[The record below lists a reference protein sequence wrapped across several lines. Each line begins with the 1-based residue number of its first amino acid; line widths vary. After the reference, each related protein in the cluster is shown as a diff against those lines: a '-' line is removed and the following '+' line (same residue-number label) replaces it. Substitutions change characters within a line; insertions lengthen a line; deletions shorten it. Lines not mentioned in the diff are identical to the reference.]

1 MIIGIDLGT
10 TNSLAAYYTDEGPKI
25 IPNRLGERLTLSAV
39 SIDENDQV
47 YVGRSALE
55 RMAVHPEQ
63 GASLFKRSM
72 GSRKEF
78 QLGGRTFSAE
88 DLSSFV
94 LRSLKEDAEYYLG
107 QEVTE
112 AVISVPAYF
121 NDIKRKAT
129 KRAGELAGFKVERII
144 SEPTAAAIAYGLY
157 QKKDSTRFLVFD
169 LGGGTFD
176 VSILELD
183 DDIMEVRAVAGD
195 NYLGGEDFTNLIL
208 DAFLE
213 DHHID
218 KNSLSEKER
227 VYFRNQAE
235 KCKCQDG
242 ADAFFR
248 MQAVKNG
255 EKLETFITKRE
266 FEKKAAQLF
275 DRIKQP
281 VRRSLADA
289 GVRISE
295 IDEIV
300 LVGGTTKMPA
310 VRKFVGKLFGRLPD
324 TSVNPDEA
332 VALGAAIQGAMKER
346 RESIREVILTD
357 VCPFTLGTEVSV
369 RTEGDR
375 LESNHFC
382 PILERNTVIP
392 ASRTEKF
399 YTVYDHQT
407 QVDIH
412 ILQGESRFAS
422 NNVSL
427 GTISLTVPDNKA
439 GEEEISVTYT
449 YDVNALLEVEAK
461 VKSTGETVTK
471 LIKNQ
476 ENDMNMEQM
485 QARMRELSYL
495 KIHPRDQEANK
506 VLLLRGERL
515 YEEATGELR
524 EQLEAVTR
532 QFEYILDKQN
542 PDRIA
547 EARKDYE
554 EALDWIEEELW
565 SGQ

>member
-1 MIIGIDLGT
+1 M
-10 TNSLAAYYTDEGPKI
+10 
-25 IPNRLGERLTLSAV
+25 
-39 SIDENDQV
+39 
-47 YVGRSALE
+47 
-55 RMAVHPEQ
+55 
-63 GASLFKRSM
+63 
-72 GSRKEF
+72 
-78 QLGGRTFSAE
+78 
-88 DLSSFV
+88 
-94 LRSLKEDAEYYLG
+94 
-107 QEVTE
+107 
-112 AVISVPAYF
+112 
-121 NDIKRKAT
+121 
-129 KRAGELAGFKVERII
+129 
-144 SEPTAAAIAYGLY
+144 
-157 QKKDSTRFLVFD
+157 FD

-176 VSILELD
+176 VSILELE

-195 NYLGGEDFTNLIL
+195 NYLGGEDFTDLIL
-208 DAFLE
+208 DTFLAE
-213 DHHID
+213 HHLD
-218 KNSLSEKER
+218 KNTLSEREK
-227 VYFRNQAE
+227 VYLRNQAE
-235 KCKCQDG
+235 KCKCQNASDL
-242 ADAFFR
+242 FYR
-248 MQAVKNG
+248 MQAVWNG
-255 EKLETFITKRE
+255 ERRE
-266 FEKKAAQLF
+266 SLISRRDFDKKAELLF
-275 DRIKQP
+275 ERIRQP

-300 LVGGTTKMPA
+300 LVGGATKMQA
-310 VRKFVGKLFGRLPD
+310 IRKFVGKLFGRLPD

-346 RESIREVILTD
+346 RRSLREVILTD
-357 VCPFTLGTEVSV
+357 VCPFTLGTEISV
-369 RTEGDR
+369 KTEEER
-375 LESNHFC
+375 LEGNHFC

-427 GTISLTVPDNKA
+427 GTLSLTVPDNKA
-439 GEEEISVTYT
+439 GAEEISVTYT
-449 YDVNALLEVEAK
+449 YDVNALLEVEARI
-461 VKSTGETVTK
+461 KSTGETVTK

-476 ENDMNMEQM
+476 ESDMTLEQM

-515 YEEATGELR
+515 YEESTGELR

-532 QFEYILDKQN
+532 QFEYILDKQD

-547 EARKDYE
+547 EARKDYA

>member
-1 MIIGIDLGT
+1 MQAVR
-10 TNSLAAYYTDEGPKI
+10 N
-25 IPNRLGERLTLSAV
+25 GERL
-39 SIDENDQV
+39 E
-47 YVGRSALE
+47 
-55 RMAVHPEQ
+55 
-63 GASLFKRSM
+63 SLITRRDF
-72 GSRKEF
+72 
-78 QLGGRTFSAE
+78 
-88 DLSSFV
+88 D
-94 LRSLKEDAEYYLG
+94 
-107 QEVTE
+107 
-112 AVISVPAYF
+112 
-121 NDIKRKAT
+121 
-129 KRAGELAGFKVERII
+129 
-144 SEPTAAAIAYGLY
+144 
-157 QKKDSTRFLVFD
+157 KKT
-169 LGGGTFD
+169 
-176 VSILELD
+176 
-183 DDIMEVRAVAGD
+183 
-195 NYLGGEDFTNLIL
+195 
-208 DAFLE
+208 
-213 DHHID
+213 
-218 KNSLSEKER
+218 
-227 VYFRNQAE
+227 
-235 KCKCQDG
+235 
-242 ADAFFR
+242 
-248 MQAVKNG
+248 
-255 EKLETFITKRE
+255 
-266 FEKKAAQLF
+266 AQLF

-357 VCPFTLGTEVSV
+357 VCPFTLGTEVSI

-461 VKSTGETVTK
+461 IKSTGETVTK

-476 ENDMNMEQM
+476 ESDMTLEQM
-485 QARMRELSYL
+485 QARMKELSYL
-495 KIHPRDQEANK
+495 KIHPRDQEPNK

-532 QFEYILDKQN
+532 QFEYILDKQD